1 MPRSFAITM
10 IRFVM
15 RHWIPAKDEFWFFE
29 ASIKRGKL
37 TNEWKM
43 HPVGGGIPT
52 TSGIA
57 STKIHLC
64 QKDKSFQKAVINLTI
79 PG

>member
-1 MPRSFAITM
+1 
-10 IRFVM
+10 
-15 RHWIPAKDEFWFFE
+15 
-29 ASIKRGKL
+29 
-37 TNEWKM
+37 M